1 MLKVTYLSL
10 VTDLPNIEEI
20 NSVFLKNNNISYY
33 IFKDSLVIGK
43 DYKSKTFLVDKKSWC
58 NDYQEENKYE
68 GKRSKTTEMSALI
81 P

>member
-1 MLKVTYLSL
+1 MYAYLASCQDVEWIQSSTAQL
-10 VTDLPNIEEI
+10 
-20 NSVFLKNNNISYY
+20 FLKNNNISYY

-58 NDYQEENKYE
+58 DDYQEENKYE